1 MTDERDPID
10 ASLRR
15 LFAPPD
21 LTVLHARIDA
31 AAAERSRAV
40 RPRRRRAL
48 WIGVATATAAA
59 AAAIVLSSGDRRP
72 TPHGRDADHGP
83 PTEIAA
89 RHHAGAQLAR
99 FYAQGPDLPRA
110 DDGSCNSPP
119 PAPASCTD
127 DAPQPSLP
135 TLDLVDVIGEC
146 GARGRPSCDGYDVP
160 AARLLHLRLRDGGT
174 EVLVCI
180 EPQGLDPQ
188 PVLPLDAGLNL
199 FRKQLGEFVLYE
211 VTPLAAP
218 HVLDHFEIGTI

>member
-21 LTVLHARIDA
+21 LTMLHARIDA
-31 AAAERSRAV
+31 AAAERSRVV
-40 RPRRRRAL
+40 RPRHRRGV
-48 WIGVATATAAA
+48 WIVVATATAAA

-72 TPHGRDADHGP
+72 APHGRDADHGP

-89 RHHAGAQLAR
+89 RQHAGAQLAT
-99 FYAQGPDLPRA
+99 FYAQGPDLPRP

-135 TLDLVDVIGEC
+135 TFDLVDVIGEC
-146 GARGRPSCDGYDVP
+146 GARGGPSCDGYDVP

-174 EVLVCI
+174 EVLVCV

-188 PVLPLDAGLNL
+188 PVLPRDAGLNL
-199 FRKQLGEFVLYE
+199 FRRQLGEFVLYE
-211 VTPLAAP
+211 ITPLAAP
-218 HVLDHFEIGTI
+218 HVLEHFEVGAL